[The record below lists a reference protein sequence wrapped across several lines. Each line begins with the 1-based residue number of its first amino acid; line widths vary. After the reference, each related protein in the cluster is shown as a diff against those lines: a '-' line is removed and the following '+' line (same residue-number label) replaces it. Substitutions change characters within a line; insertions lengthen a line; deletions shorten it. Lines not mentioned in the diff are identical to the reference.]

1 MLRYDDIKITA
12 ITTDEDY
19 YDSKKEKTIKYKK
32 PKVKKKVIFEDKYC
46 YDLGELY
53 EILKFNAEKHGM
65 YRTECDVTFQ
75 VGIEH

>member
-46 YDLGELY
+46 YDL
-53 EILKFNAEKHGM
+53 
-65 YRTECDVTFQ
+65 
-75 VGIEH
+75 